1 MKSNL
6 SIIISREFKER
17 VAKKS
22 FIITTILAPLL
33 MVALM
38 AAPALIMSLSSPSEK
53 TIAVVDN
60 SGVVTPE
67 LMKVQQDLQYLT
79 LAINGEPV
87 DSVLTRERY
96 DGVLVIGS
104 DIVDNPGNALLYTHD
119 SGSLELESALSG
131 AIEKAIENQRLK
143 KYNIENMDEILK
155 DVQVDITLRTIK
167 IDENG
172 EEKNV
177 STTISMILGMIMT
190 FILYMFLLLYG
201 QMVMTSI
208 IEEKNNRVLELMVS
222 SVRPIDLMLGK
233 IIGVGLV
240 ALLQIA
246 VWALIICSV
255 SAYVMPLIL
264 PETVA
269 NEAAM
274 MNAGTLDMASA
285 TTDTD
290 MLQAI
295 SIFSSVGYIA
305 KLFCYMTLFL
315 IGGFL
320 FYASIFAAI
329 GSSVDNVQDASQLQT
344 FAIMPILL
352 AFAFSMTVANDPNST
367 LAVWL
372 SMIPFTS
379 PMVTLARLPFDIPEW
394 EVWTSFGILV
404 VSFVLMAWFA
414 GKIYRIGIFMYGKK
428 PNIKELIRWAR
439 YK

>member
-1 MKSNL
+1 
-6 SIIISREFKER
+6 
-17 VAKKS
+17 
-22 FIITTILAPLL
+22 
-33 MVALM
+33 
-38 AAPALIMSLSSPSEK
+38 
-53 TIAVVDN
+53 
-60 SGVVTPE
+60 
-67 LMKVQQDLQYLT
+67 
-79 LAINGEPV
+79 
-87 DSVLTRERY
+87 
-96 DGVLVIGS
+96 
-104 DIVDNPGNALLYTHD
+104 
-119 SGSLELESALSG
+119 
-131 AIEKAIENQRLK
+131 
-143 KYNIENMDEILK
+143 
-155 DVQVDITLRTIK
+155 
-167 IDENG
+167 
-172 EEKNV
+172 
-177 STTISMILGMIMT
+177 
-190 FILYMFLLLYG
+190 
-201 QMVMTSI
+201 
-208 IEEKNNRVLELMVS
+208 
-222 SVRPIDLMLGK
+222 
-233 IIGVGLV
+233 
-240 ALLQIA
+240 
-246 VWALIICSV
+246 
-255 SAYVMPLIL
+255 
-264 PETVA
+264 
-269 NEAAM
+269 
-274 MNAGTLDMASA
+274 
-285 TTDTD
+285 

-352 AFAFSMTVANDPNST
+352 AFAFSWTVANDPNST

>member
-1 MKSNL
+1 M
-6 SIIISREFKER
+6 
-17 VAKKS
+17 
-22 FIITTILAPLL
+22 
-33 MVALM
+33 
-38 AAPALIMSLSSPSEK
+38 
-53 TIAVVDN
+53 
-60 SGVVTPE
+60 
-67 LMKVQQDLQYLT
+67 
-79 LAINGEPV
+79 
-87 DSVLTRERY
+87 
-96 DGVLVIGS
+96 
-104 DIVDNPGNALLYTHD
+104 YTHD

-143 KYNIENMDEILK
+143 KYNIENLDEILK

-172 EEKNV
+172 EEKNI
-177 STTISMILGMIMT
+177 STTISMVLGMIMT

-264 PETVA
+264 PESVA

-344 FAIMPILL
+344 FAVMPILL
-352 AFAFSMTVANDPNST
+352 AFVFSMTVANDPNSS
-367 LAVWL
+367 LAMWL

-379 PMVTLARLPFDIPEW
+379 PMVILARLPFDIPEW

-414 GKIYRIGIFMYGKK
+414 GKIYRICIFMYGKK
-428 PNIKELIRWAR
+428 TNIKELIRWAR